1 MILNTKG
8 GLQLHLTA
16 KQPPSRCLLPLNTF
30 VISDMEGR
38 SEGIIIG
45 YNNDRAMFFGGD
57 QYPYIILWA
66 DGSIEVYSQHS
77 FEVAP

>member
-1 MILNTKG
+1 
-8 GLQLHLTA
+8 
-16 KQPPSRCLLPLNTF
+16 
-30 VISDMEGR
+30 MEGR

-45 YNNDRAMFFGGD
+45 YNNDRGMFFGGD